1 MSNWKMK
8 QGELWYADLN
18 PVKGSEQSG
27 TRPVVIVSGNL
38 ANTYLNT
45 VICCPLTTKIKR
57 YKGNVLLKP
66 DAANKLSESSE
77 ILVFHIRSVSKERL
91 IRRIGTISADE
102 IKQIKNGFDDIWR
115 Y

>member
-1 MSNWKMK
+1 MK

-27 TRPVVIVSGNL
+27 TRPVVIVSGNV

-45 VICCPLTTKIKR
+45 VICCPLTTKIKG

-66 DAANKLSESSE
+66 DASNKLRESSE
-77 ILVFHIRSVSKERL
+77 ILTFHIRSISKERL
-91 IRRIGTISADE
+91 VRKIGTISVDE
-102 IKQIKNGFDDIWR
+102 LKQIKNGFDDIWR